1 MRDYPPAEV
10 QMAIAGKNAV
20 LLDLQSVT
28 VGENIDRQIDR
39 AIAEVERLKKVKDQ
53 LESSG
58 LLKISIADL
67 RQAMQF

>member
-1 MRDYPPAEV
+1 
-10 QMAIAGKNAV
+10 MAVAGYGAKNAV